1 MGSPNSFLPMK
12 ERRNMKLVILG
23 ILMII
28 ALQYPV
34 ISLFSLDVL
43 IMGIPA
49 LILYLFLVWL
59 IGIIVLIAITMQI
72 RFKSPRDNE

>member
-1 MGSPNSFLPMK
+1 
-12 ERRNMKLVILG
+12 MKLVILG

-34 ISLFSLDVL
+34 ISFFSLDVL

-59 IGIIVLIAITMQI
+59 VGIIVLIAITMQI